1 MLLGLPHHKSNS
13 YLSQCT
19 RNISVS
25 VEMSVLLLL
34 HLLLYNVSSPNQSML
49 EDIDL
54 EKTKYKSEKL
64 NNVIENEEELMQR
77 MEIMESSW
85 KMEKVNLEKKLET
98 KNVEVENLQQEL
110 KEVKVQF
117 AEIKSKMEDL
127 MLKIQK
133 NQEIDNLK
141 SEIRAEVKKDLV
153 TAVEKGL
160 SDLPYE
166 MVCAYKERWTR
177 SNSVV
182 SYDRI
187 TMHSVLKVLKNHRSW
202 R

>member
-1 MLLGLPHHKSNS
+1 
-13 YLSQCT
+13 
-19 RNISVS
+19 
-25 VEMSVLLLL
+25 
-34 HLLLYNVSSPNQSML
+34 
-49 EDIDL
+49 
-54 EKTKYKSEKL
+54 
-64 NNVIENEEELMQR
+64 
-77 MEIMESSW
+77 
-85 KMEKVNLEKKLET
+85 MEKVNLEKKLDI
-98 KNVEVENLQQEL
+98 KNVEVGNLQQEL

-160 SDLPYE
+160 RDLPYE
-166 MVCAYKERWTR
+166 MVCAYRERWTR

-187 TMHSVLKVLKNHRSW
+187 TMEFNNSDRPGGGDGTMNIETGVFAAVSSGHYIITTSGIV
-202 R
+202 